1 MPTSRDVVEH
11 VDAVKA
17 TAFATGVPAEQ
28 IDGYLIVAYTTA
40 DAFVITSNATT
51 KAATVALMAAALDD
65 LARAL
70 ADDLAGLMIG

>member
-1 MPTSRDVVEH
+1 MDH
-11 VDAVKA
+11 VDATKA
-17 TAFATGVPAEQ
+17 TAFATGVPAED
-28 IDGYLIVAYTTA
+28 IDGYLIVAYRKDDGFT
-40 DAFVITSNATT
+40 ITSNATT